1 MQYEGVLTKMQTE
14 LGIHSILFSFE
25 DSFKC
30 ESIID
35 KTLKLILWD
44 TNV

>member
-1 MQYEGVLTKMQTE
+1 MQYEGVTKMQTE
-14 LGIHSILFSFE
+14 FGNPIHYLVFE

-35 KTLKLILWD
+35 KTLKLILLD

>member
-14 LGIHSILFSFE
+14 LGNPSILFSFE
-25 DSFKC
+25 DSFYVNQLL
-30 ESIID
+30 D